1 MKFIQVLAF
10 SIVFSGCITL
20 NYDGLQDV
28 IDKNIKIYKNNDS
41 KFSNVAAILKEY
53 TNNVKNQKF
62 KNTKELKVFTKY
74 FIIQIEKGNISKNY
88 PVKANKSE
96 IKSTKS
102 IILDTISYIEGKN
115 IPNYQYNTYIYQSLK
130 IYIIEI
136 INHENKI
143 LQ

>member
-74 FIIQIEKGNISKNY
+74 FIIQIEKGK
-88 PVKANKSE
+88 KANKSE